1 MISQFS
7 RALRSLKWST
17 LMLLGVSVLPFA
29 GLLVAYVQQ
38 QHATDV
44 AKLEAQLT
52 AAANT
57 HMIFLRRGLDDH
69 DAFLVGLRPLIQQ
82 GASPALLA
90 QILGNEVAAHSDVLD
105 VLLLDKHGN
114 ITHSVQQNSLLASMA
129 DRSYFTAHQQAPAQ
143 DKVHLSL
150 PLVSRQHNG
159 QAFIAMSRPL
169 QDAHGLFNGVIVTML
184 SIEGLVRSFD
194 VVPRPTSASAMG
206 GHTGGQMLFRLPRIP
221 NDVGMSLPKL
231 AQEAGIVP
239 KLGLMRA
246 RSPFDG
252 EERMVVVQVM
262 STYPLLVT
270 VSEKLSLLETRL
282 SQQIQEALLAFLLF
296 LLPLLVLAARL
307 LRQITRRDTA
317 EVALVTSEIR
327 YRSLVDSLPQSITV
341 IDKHFNILLTN
352 HALEGMFHKPQ
363 DCFLGKTCHRSYAHQ
378 DSPCADCPGVLS
390 MQDGQLHETVTRGVR
405 EDGSCFY
412 VFNRTIPYL
421 DADGQAAGFVE
432 IMEDITE
439 RKQIEDEL
447 RRSNAELEQFAY
459 AISHDMRQP
468 LRMIVSYQQ
477 LLEKALSASLTEE
490 SREYLHFA
498 TDGAKRLDQMLVG
511 LLDYSRVGRKT
522 SPMLEIASQD
532 ALEEALL
539 FLRPAIT
546 EAHAVIHIEGEW
558 PSLFAS
564 RDELTR
570 LLQNLIGNAI
580 KYRFEGV
587 VPILTLSGSIADEHW
602 TVCVADNGI
611 GIAEGQTGRLFQVF
625 QRLQS
630 RAKYEGTGVGL
641 ALCRKIVEHHGGTL
655 WAESEGE
662 GKGSR
667 FIFRVPLRPAVSPSR
682 DARPAE
688 SEKNMPIHTAPPPA
702 AAPHSAE
709 PPSA

>member
-1 MISQFS
+1 
-7 RALRSLKWST
+7 
-17 LMLLGVSVLPFA
+17 
-29 GLLVAYVQQ
+29 
-38 QHATDV
+38 
-44 AKLEAQLT
+44 
-52 AAANT
+52 
-57 HMIFLRRGLDDH
+57 
-69 DAFLVGLRPLIQQ
+69 
-82 GASPALLA
+82 
-90 QILGNEVAAHSDVLD
+90 
-105 VLLLDKHGN
+105 
-114 ITHSVQQNSLLASMA
+114 
-129 DRSYFTAHQQAPAQ
+129 
-143 DKVHLSL
+143 
-150 PLVSRQHNG
+150 
-159 QAFIAMSRPL
+159 
-169 QDAHGLFNGVIVTML
+169 
-184 SIEGLVRSFD
+184 
-194 VVPRPTSASAMG
+194 
-206 GHTGGQMLFRLPRIP
+206 
-221 NDVGMSLPKL
+221 
-231 AQEAGIVP
+231 
-239 KLGLMRA
+239 
-246 RSPFDG
+246 
-252 EERMVVVQVM
+252 
-262 STYPLLVT
+262 
-270 VSEKLSLLETRL
+270 L

-682 DARPAE
+682 DAHPAE